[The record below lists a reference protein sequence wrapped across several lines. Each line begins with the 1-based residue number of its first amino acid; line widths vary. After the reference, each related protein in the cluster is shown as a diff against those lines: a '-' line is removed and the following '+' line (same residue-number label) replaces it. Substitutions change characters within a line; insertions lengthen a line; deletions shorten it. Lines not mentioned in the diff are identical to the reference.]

1 MKTISLLL
9 IFAFMGV
16 FQPDVHSSELN
27 DTNRNSNDTISNSA
41 KAEKPVILNPYHRNL
56 IKLNP
61 TPMLLWGDIRNFTL
75 SYERLF
81 NKNQSVG
88 IQLGY
93 LVLPE
98 FLGDTLVQQF
108 SLSAYSRKG
117 INIAF
122 DYRYY
127 PGLRNRR
134 PAPDGLYLGGYVSY
148 YGFNFSN
155 QLTYVNSPELI
166 GSFEG
171 RLNMLNLGIELGYQ
185 FIFWKRLSLDLLL
198 FGPSLSVFF
207 RELKV
212 TGNLDTNEIDEIDQ
226 ELASELLDRYPFLE
240 YLFKGETATFSGSRM
255 HFGTGF
261 RYCVQIGFHF

>member
-9 IFAFMGV
+9 ILTFMGV
-16 FQPDVHSSELN
+16 FQLDLNASGLNETTRNLN
-27 DTNRNSNDTISNSA
+27 DSSSNSN

-56 IKLNP
+56 IKFNP
-61 TPMLLWGDIRNFTL
+61 TPMLLWGDIKNITL

-81 NKNQSVG
+81 NKNQSVA

-117 INIAF
+117 VNIAF

-134 PAPDGLYLGGYVSY
+134 PAPDGLYLGGYLSY
-148 YGFNFSN
+148 YGFKFSN

-171 RLNMLNLGIELGYQ
+171 RMNMLNLGVELGYQ

-212 TGNLDTNEIDEIDQ
+212 TGNLDTNEIDTIDQ
-226 ELASELLDRYPFLE
+226 EVASELLDRYPFLG
-240 YLFKGETATFSGSRM
+240 YLFKGETATFSGSRI
-255 HFGTGF
+255 HLGTGF
-261 RYCVQIGFHF
+261 RYSVQIGFHF